1 MVAASGCLFNR
12 KNLFDVNNIYG
23 AGDLIGPEP
32 KQYGDGVQG
41 AVPLLQFGAPP

>member
-12 KNLFDVNNIYG
+12 KNLIDVNNIYG

-32 KQYGDGVQG
+32 KHYGDGVQG